1 VYNII
6 VKKKELIKRMKTYG
20 WWKYGEGSNHEIWTN
35 GEQKLP
41 IPRHS
46 EVNELTAKA
55 ILKTAKSNLGRK

>member
-1 VYNII
+1 M
-6 VKKKELIKRMKTYG
+6 KKRELIKRMKTCG
-20 WWKYGEGSNHEIWTN
+20 WWKYGEGSNHEIRTN

>member
-1 VYNII
+1 MQYSYEEKRTAQEA
-6 VKKKELIKRMKTYG
+6 KKIRLV
-20 WWKYGEGSNHEIWTN
+20 EIWTN

>member
-1 VYNII
+1 VYNIV
-6 VKKKELIKRMKTYG
+6 VKKRALIKRMKTYG

-55 ILKTAKSNLGRK
+55 ILKTAKFNLGRK